1 MNDVC
6 HPVKA
11 REMRQHMVIE
21 AVPWR
26 SFEKIADALSEH
38 HLRITYDRG
47 RLELMSPLPIHELW
61 KEAIKLFLTALS
73 AELRIPIKSYGS
85 TTFRRE
91 DVEKGLEPD
100 ECFYLAS
107 AARLRD
113 RRVID
118 LSIDPPPDLAIEV
131 ENTTSCLDRMSIY
144 ANLGVPEIWTFDGAT
159 LQPHRLTAGP
169 QYEPVPASPQ
179 LPFLPLAEVVPVI
192 NQAANAA
199 DDGQVL
205 LDMLAWVRQR
215 VAALYLAAGGTL
227 PPAP

>member
-1 MNDVC
+1 
-6 HPVKA
+6 
-11 REMRQHMVIE
+11 MVID

-26 SFEKIADALSEH
+26 SFEKIVDALSEH
-38 HLRITYDRG
+38 HLRITYDQG

-61 KEAIKLFLTALS
+61 KGWFKLLLTVLS
-73 AELRIPIKSYGS
+73 EELGIVIKSYGS
-85 TTFRRE
+85 STFRRE
-91 DVEKGLEPD
+91 DVLKGLEPD
-100 ECFYLAS
+100 ECFYLAG

-144 ANLGVPEIWTFDGAT
+144 ASLGVPEIWTFDGAT

-199 DDGQVL
+199 DDGKAL
-205 LDMLAWVRQR
+205 RAMRTWVRQR
-215 VAALYLAAGGTL
+215 VAPLYTTADGTL
-227 PPAP
+227 PPAL